1 MQPAGQQTNP
11 GDILLGKYRVE
22 EVIGIGGMGRVVKA
36 SHLYLQQPVA
46 IKILLSN
53 MAESSSTVARFLREA
68 QATVKLRSE
77 HIARVMDVGTLPDGV
92 PFMVMEFL
100 EGHDLNQILRHH
112 GPQIPQAVVDLMLQ
126 ACEGISE
133 AHALGIV
140 HRDIKPSNF
149 FVTHRPDGSNLLKI
163 LDFGISKTPAEISEL
178 TGTQTVIGTPT
189 YMAPEQMKT
198 ARSTDPRSDIWSMG
212 VVMYQLLAGR
222 PPFEAETY
230 AALVLMVGN
239 EPPAPLHV
247 PVPPGLRDIVFRC
260 LEKDPA
266 NRIQNAGELARMLAP
281 YASDPLSA
289 QQSAERAVR
298 ILAARNSLPQYPQ
311 LAGMNAS
318 AGVTPPPALT
328 PKSWNYTSGS
338 GSLNGSSLSA
348 GAGQVGTKVVRG
360 GRSKVIAAVAGL
372 CIATGTAGFLIASSR
387 GHGDNSTHV
396 VAPADQPAEV
406 KANTV
411 PTDPKA
417 TDPKTADPKAA
428 DPKTTDPKAAD
439 PKTADPKAADSKA
452 VDSKAV
458 DSKAADSAKTD
469 STKTDPTKTDST
481 KTDPTKT
488 DSTKTDSTK
497 TDATKATAANAAKT
511 DATKIDATKI
521 DATKIDA
528 TKIDATKTTTAAKS
542 DASKTDATKSST
554 STKTAAK
561 TDTKSDPAKT
571 SPKSTSTKSSSKGTS
586 HTKKSTDDDLFGGR
600 K

>member
-1 MQPAGQQTNP
+1 MQPAAQETNP

-22 EVIGIGGMGRVVKA
+22 EVIGVGGMGRVVKA

-53 MAESSSTVARFLREA
+53 MAESGSTVARFLREA

-112 GPQIPQAVVDLMLQ
+112 GPQMPQAVVDMMLQ

-149 FVTHRPDGSNLLKI
+149 FITHRPDGSSLLKI
-163 LDFGISKTPAEISEL
+163 LDFGISKTPAEITEL

-198 ARSTDPRSDIWSMG
+198 ARATDLRSDIWSMG
-212 VVMYQLLAGR
+212 VVMYQMLAGR

-247 PVPPGLRDIVFRC
+247 AIPPGLKDIVWRC
-260 LEKDPA
+260 LEKDPQ

-289 QQSAERAVR
+289 QQSAERAIR
-298 ILAARNSLPQYPQ
+298 ILSVRSSQPAYPQ
-311 LAGMNAS
+311 LAGMNA
-318 AGVTPPPALT
+318 GMGLTPPPALT
-328 PKSWNYTSGS
+328 PKSWNHTS

-348 GAGQVGTKVVRG
+348 GAGQVGRRAAQPSRG
-360 GRSKVIAAVAGL
+360 KVIAAVAGL
-372 CIATGTAGFLIASSR
+372 CVAAGVGGFLIASSR
-387 GHGDNSTHV
+387 TRGDGTTHV
-396 VAPADQPAEV
+396 AAPTAADQPTEV

-411 PTDPKA
+411 DTTAKPAAPAVDTAAKSATPAVPATPTVPATVPPPTVATPTVPTPTVPTPTD
-417 TDPKTADPKAA
+417 TRTAD
-428 DPKTTDPKAAD
+428 TR
-439 PKTADPKAADSKA
+439 
-452 VDSKAV
+452 
-458 DSKAADSAKTD
+458 
-469 STKTDPTKTDST
+469 TKTDP
-481 KTDPTKT
+481 
-488 DSTKTDSTK
+488 
-497 TDATKATAANAAKT
+497 AKT
-511 DATKIDATKI
+511 DA
-521 DATKIDA
+521 
-528 TKIDATKTTTAAKS
+528 
-542 DASKTDATKSST
+542 SKA
-554 STKTAAK
+554 TAAK
-561 TDTKSDPAKT
+561 TDTTKS
-571 SPKSTSTKSSSKGTS
+571 SVTKSSSTKSEASKTAKTETKS
-586 HTKKSTDDDLFGGR
+586 TKSTKTATKTKKSSDDDLFGGR